1 MAFLD
6 DEKSV
11 SDSSPVELYT
21 FTTNAGVFRRT
32 SLNVNHVHGG
42 NTFTAIPITR
52 SQVEGS
58 TTDQAQELRITLPLS
73 DVIVRNSLPVLPS
86 TFTFLLQRKQLVSG
100 EVETLWDGVVVSIQ
114 VTGRDATLLVPSVM
128 DAALGSNVPSAY
140 FQPKCNH
147 SLYDTRCQMQRVN
160 FDLATTITAV
170 SGLTVTV
177 ASVGG
182 NPDNWFT
189 AGDVL
194 RAADNDRRL
203 IKSQV
208 GTTLTL
214 SMPFPPTVALPA
226 SVTLFAGC
234 DLSMRTC
241 VDKFANGVNFG
252 GHPYISVQFVALTR
266 LRELIK

>member
-6 DEKSV
+6 DEKSI
-11 SDSSPVELYT
+11 SSSSPVELYT
-21 FTTNAGVFRRT
+21 FTTNAGIFRRT
-32 SLNVNHVHGG
+32 STNVDVVHGG

-52 SQVEGS
+52 SQVEG
-58 TTDQAQELRITLPLS
+58 TTTEQAQEMHITLPLS

-100 EVETLWDGVVVSIQ
+100 EVETLWDGTVVSIQ
-114 VTGRDATLLVPSVM
+114 VQARTATLLVPSVM
-128 DAALGSNVPSAY
+128 DAALTSIVPSAY

-147 SLYDTRCQMQRVN
+147 ALYDPRCTKLRTD
-160 FDLATTITAV
+160 FDVATTITAV

-182 NPDNWFT
+182 NPDGWFA

-194 RAADNDRRL
+194 RTADNDRRL
-203 IKSQV
+203 IKAQV

-214 SMPFPPTVALPA
+214 SMPFPPTVSLPA
-226 SVTLFAGC
+226 AVTLFAGC
-234 DLSMRTC
+234 DLSMKTC
-241 VDKFANGVNFG
+241 VQKYANGLNFG
-252 GHPYISVQFVALTR
+252 GHPYISANFVAATR
-266 LRELIK
+266 LRESIK